1 MKSLRVDE
9 KKPLFNQNRITKNA
23 KLMKIGV
30 ILVSTYLTVV
40 FMQTPVKIKHV

>member
-23 KLMKIGV
+23 KLIKI
-30 ILVSTYLTVV
+30 VSTYLTVV